1 MSGALKW
8 SRLYFWG
15 DSWWLSPKLNAKMQQ
30 RLRKPP
36 LVKTRNVFILFKK
49 FHIFSCKLLYS
60 CVPNFHSEWFEVT
73 CNQFVFGNKMTLPQ
87 KQLRLLCS
95 VNVNLLNF
103 QKKKSLFSPG
113 TRPYLVLLN
122 SVVLFHRTLIQ
133 LSNVRGTSCILTD
146 CNPRN
151 IKS

>member
-15 DSWWLSPKLNAKMQQ
+15 DSWWLSPKLNPKMQQ
-30 RLRKPP
+30 RLPKPP

-49 FHIFSCKLLYS
+49 FHIFSFKLLYS

-73 CNQFVFGNKMTLPQ
+73 CNQFIFGNKMTLPQ

-103 QKKKSLFSPG
+103 QKKKKVCFLQALDLSPFE
-113 TRPYLVLLN
+113 L
-122 SVVLFHRTLIQ
+122 
-133 LSNVRGTSCILTD
+133 SCIVPQNSYSIVK
-146 CNPRN
+146 CSWN
-151 IKS
+151 